1 MNNSIHSR
9 ILVSAFIT
17 LLLFMG
23 LTGLVLD
30 EAFQNNVKQAQRD
43 NLRTQVYSLL
53 AAAELDDNNQL
64 QLPAEVTE
72 PRLNLAES
80 SLVARV
86 LDSKGKTI
94 WSSLSAQTVSLPE
107 VLQPET
113 GKFRFSSFSHARQHY
128 TLVNFATSWVTDS
141 DEAAFT
147 FQVAQNNRVLDEQI
161 ILFRQNLWGWLAG
174 VSLVLLLGQ
183 FLILRWGLKP
193 LRQVASDLLEIEQ
206 NKKQRLKGRYPKE
219 IEPLTN
225 NLNALLDSAE
235 QQLARYRDALG
246 NMAHSLKT
254 PIAVLQGILNK
265 AEGQINSSEK
275 TTALEQ
281 IKTINAIVEY
291 QLQRA
296 ATVGKAQL
304 KEACRIK
311 PVAEKI
317 SNTLNKVYQDKQVKL
332 DIDMHDDIRMAIDEG
347 DLYELLGNL
356 LENAYK
362 WCQQQVRIK
371 AIKENNK
378 TGIIIEDDGP
388 GISDAMQEKILKRGQ
403 RADET
408 TPGHGLGLAMVND
421 MLLLYQGSMQVSRS
435 PLGGAMITITL

>member
-1 MNNSIHSR
+1 
-9 ILVSAFIT
+9 
-17 LLLFMG
+17 MG

-30 EAFQNNVKQAQRD
+30 EAFQNNVRQAQRD

-53 AAAELDDNNQL
+53 AAAELDENNQL
-64 QLPAEVTE
+64 QLPVEVTE

-86 LDSKGKTI
+86 LNNKGEDV
-94 WSSLSAQTVSLPE
+94 WSSLSAQTISLPVITQAE
-107 VLQPET
+107 P
-113 GKFRFSSFSHARQHY
+113 GKFHFSVFSHDRQHY
-128 TLVNFATSWVTDS
+128 TLVNFATRWVTDK
-141 DEAAFT
+141 EEVAFT
-147 FQVAQNNRVLDEQI
+147 FQVAQNNRIAEDQI
-161 ILFRQNLWGWLAG
+161 TLFRHNLWGWLAG

-183 FLILRWGLKP
+183 FFILRWGLKP
-193 LRQVASDLLEIEQ
+193 LRQLASDVLKIEQ
-206 NKKQRLKGRYPKE
+206 HQKQRLDGRYPKE

-235 QQLARYRDALG
+235 QQLVRYRDALG

-254 PIAVLQGILNK
+254 PIAVLKGILNK
-265 AEGQINSSEK
+265 AESQIDSSEK
-275 TTALEQ
+275 ETALEQ
-281 IKTINAIVEY
+281 IKTINTIVEY

-311 PVAEKI
+311 PIAEKI
-317 SNTLNKVYQDKQVKL
+317 SNTLNKVYQEKQVKL
-332 DIDMHDDIRMAIDEG
+332 VLAIDNDIRMPIDEG

-356 LENAYK
+356 LENAFK
-362 WCQQQVRIK
+362 WCQHQVSIK
-371 AIKENNK
+371 AVKENNK
-378 TGIIIEDDGP
+378 ILLTIEDDGP
-388 GISDAMQEKILKRGQ
+388 GISDQMQKKILKRGQ

-421 MLLLYQGSMQVSRS
+421 MLLLYQGSMQITRS
-435 PLGGAMITITL
+435 SLGGARITITL

>member
-1 MNNSIHSR
+1 
-9 ILVSAFIT
+9 
-17 LLLFMG
+17 MG

-30 EAFQNNVKQAQRD
+30 EAFQNNVRQAQRD

-53 AAAELDDNNQL
+53 AAAELDENNQL
-64 QLPAEVTE
+64 QLPVEVTE

-86 LDSKGKTI
+86 LNSKGKPV
-94 WSSLSAQTVSLPE
+94 WSSLSAQTISLPVVTQTE
-107 VLQPET
+107 P
-113 GKFRFSSFSHARQHY
+113 GKFRFSVFSHDKQHY
-128 TLVNFATSWVTDS
+128 TLVNFATRWLTDKE
-141 DEAAFT
+141 EAAFT
-147 FQVAQNNRVLDEQI
+147 FQVAQNNRIAEDQI
-161 ILFRQNLWGWLAG
+161 TLFRHNLWGWLAG

-193 LRQVASDLLEIEQ
+193 LRQLASDVLKIEQ
-206 NKKQRLKGRYPKE
+206 NKKQRLDGRYAKE

-235 QQLARYRDALG
+235 QQLVRYRDALG

-254 PIAVLQGILNK
+254 PIAVLKGILNK
-265 AEGQINSSEK
+265 AESQIERSEK
-275 TTALEQ
+275 ETALEQ
-281 IKTINAIVEY
+281 IKTINTIVEY

-311 PVAEKI
+311 PIAEKI
-317 SNTLNKVYQDKQVKL
+317 SNTLKKVYQEKQVKL
-332 DIDMHDDIRMAIDEG
+332 VLAIDDDIRMPIDEG

-356 LENAYK
+356 LENAFK
-362 WCQQQVRIK
+362 WCQHQVSIK
-371 AIKENNK
+371 AVKENNK
-378 TGIIIEDDGP
+378 TLVTIEDDGP
-388 GISDAMQEKILKRGQ
+388 GISDEIQEKVLKRGQ

-421 MLLLYQGSMQVSRS
+421 MLLLYQGSMQISRS